1 MIEKTHQTPCGTIHY
16 WVNKFHHARKTI
28 AFLPGLTADHRLF
41 DKQIE
46 YFKEKYNVFVWN
58 APGHASS
65 WPFSFD
71 FTLTDKAQWLHEIM
85 QAENATQLVIVGQS
99 MGGYV
104 GQVYANQYPSELEA
118 FISIDS
124 APLER
129 KYISRLEL
137 WLLKRMEPIYRYYPW
152 KALIKSGSRGVA
164 MSEYGRKLMKEMML
178 IYEGNQ
184 ERYAKLSGH
193 GFKIVA
199 EAIEADLSYKLPTH
213 SLLICGEKDKAGSC
227 IRYNRAWHK
236 QTGIPLVWIK
246 EAGHNANTDKPEI
259 INSLIEEWINS
270 IE

>member
-1 MIEKTHQTPCGTIHY
+1 
-16 WVNKFHHARKTI
+16 
-28 AFLPGLTADHRLF
+28 
-41 DKQIE
+41 
-46 YFKEKYNVFVWN
+46 
-58 APGHASS
+58 
-65 WPFSFD
+65 
-71 FTLTDKAQWLHEIM
+71 
-85 QAENATQLVIVGQS
+85 
-99 MGGYV
+99 
-104 GQVYANQYPSELEA
+104 
-118 FISIDS
+118 
-124 APLER
+124 
-129 KYISRLEL
+129 
-137 WLLKRMEPIYRYYPW
+137 
-152 KALIKSGSRGVA
+152 

>member
-1 MIEKTHQTPCGTIHY
+1 M
-16 WVNKFHHARKTI
+16 
-28 AFLPGLTADHRLF
+28 PGLTADHRLF